1 MPKIPTFQAQS
12 TITSQGPSVTS
23 DLQIPLSQTIGTALQ
38 PVSDFVQQ
46 EYIKERKLEENNKVD
61 KIIADSYKDN
71 ESGPNGFLTLSSET
85 GKNGNP
91 SDASSIYDQGVDKLY
106 NFMSSTKGQNLSR
119 FGKQI
124 FKSKF
129 YASASQLKSSALL
142 ESRKTQFKQS
152 SDIDSDYISQ
162 KTIALSTLPNGSG
175 LDQLYTEI
183 DERLDSNPYYN
194 DQPQL
199 KKEVKLKY
207 QQFSATSVA
216 NRMLLTEPSLLKK
229 QLQDGKYNVL
239 ESNEIIELSQKA
251 DIAIKDQKFSTL
263 TNAIS
268 LVGIGDVPPNA
279 LKQIAQQTI
288 SGNFAGDENLQN
300 IYNSLTDIEKKEF
313 RSFAT
318 KKAREK
324 RNELLFEVQA
334 ADAATKLESADNY
347 QKALTEAGVATG
359 INQNFIQEIF
369 KNNPDALTQM
379 TDLNT
384 KIISNAEQKIT
395 VPSNFDSNNAIS
407 GLISMD
413 EINTLGDRFTL
424 PGETQAKSIIERYG
438 EETDLDDL
446 KYYSDILKQQN
457 ENPKQFRKTFGPFHS
472 FIDETKNLISTEV
485 IKILD
490 PTSYNNDLKRF
501 RDDMYSLYIKGIGEG
516 KSPLELLDYKN
527 RNFIGKDFIQYQSD
541 KNKIFKNMMDNIEKE
556 EVDESIK
563 RLPNETPSE
572 YLKRISE

>member
-23 DLQIPLSQTIGTALQ
+23 NLQIPLSQTIGTALQ

-71 ESGPNGFLTLSSET
+71 ESGPQGFLTLSSET

-359 INQNFIQEIF
+359 INQNFIQEVF

>member
-1 MPKIPTFQAQS
+1 M
-12 TITSQGPSVTS
+12 
-23 DLQIPLSQTIGTALQ
+23 
-38 PVSDFVQQ
+38 
-46 EYIKERKLEENNKVD
+46 
-61 KIIADSYKDN
+61 
-71 ESGPNGFLTLSSET
+71 
-85 GKNGNP
+85 
-91 SDASSIYDQGVDKLY
+91 
-106 NFMSSTKGQNLSR
+106 
-119 FGKQI
+119 
-124 FKSKF
+124 
-129 YASASQLKSSALL
+129 
-142 ESRKTQFKQS
+142 
-152 SDIDSDYISQ
+152 
-162 KTIALSTLPNGSG
+162 
-175 LDQLYTEI
+175 
-183 DERLDSNPYYN
+183 
-194 DQPQL
+194 
-199 KKEVKLKY
+199 
-207 QQFSATSVA
+207 
-216 NRMLLTEPSLLKK
+216 
-229 QLQDGKYNVL
+229 
-239 ESNEIIELSQKA
+239 
-251 DIAIKDQKFSTL
+251 
-263 TNAIS
+263 
-268 LVGIGDVPPNA
+268 
-279 LKQIAQQTI
+279 
-288 SGNFAGDENLQN
+288 
-300 IYNSLTDIEKKEF
+300 
-313 RSFAT
+313 
-318 KKAREK
+318 
-324 RNELLFEVQA
+324 FEVQA

-359 INQNFIQEIF
+359 INQNFIQEVF

-457 ENPKQFRKTFGPFHS
+457 ENPKQFRKTFAPFHS

-501 RDDMYSLYIKGIGEG
+501 RDDMYSLYIKGVNEG
-516 KSPLELLDYKN
+516 RSPLELLDYKN

-541 KNKIFKNMMDNIEKE
+541 KNKIFKNMMDNVEKK

-563 RLPNETPSE
+563 RLPDETPSE